1 MIQIFSGLKGLVF
14 SHLFWRKDIRYT
26 CSDHNKVVTASKSSH
41 TNPSDLLR
49 EMLTRNILL
58 GMVCETNNSLKS
70 SSQNILGDFC
80 FVLSLCRQK
89 LNPQALDLPRTV
101 I

>member
-1 MIQIFSGLKGLVF
+1 MIQIFLVLKGLFF

-41 TNPSDLLR
+41 KNPSDLLR
-49 EMLTRNILL
+49 EMLTHNILL
-58 GMVCETNNSLKS
+58 VMVYETNNSLKS
-70 SSQNILGDFC
+70 SSRNIFGQFLFRPNKD
-80 FVLSLCRQK
+80 
-89 LNPQALDLPRTV
+89 PQVPDLPRTV